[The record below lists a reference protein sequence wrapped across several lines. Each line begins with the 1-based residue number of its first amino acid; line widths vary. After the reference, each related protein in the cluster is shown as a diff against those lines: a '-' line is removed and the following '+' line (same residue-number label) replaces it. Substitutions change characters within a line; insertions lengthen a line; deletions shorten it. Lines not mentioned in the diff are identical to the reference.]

1 MTSKFDDIYKNK
13 TWNCNGILSGAGSC
27 PIGSSDYINFLRKFK
42 DYNIL
47 DLGCGDCKI
56 YGDDIFFKNYVGVDC
71 VNIPDYS
78 KFPQNVN
85 FHNSEIK
92 EFDFE
97 SVLFNLVILKD
108 VFQHLSNN
116 SIFEI
121 FDKLKEISVD
131 VIIITNDLNIDGDNI
146 DCSDGEYRSLN
157 MNNYPFNLKYDSNF
171 IWKSRND
178 NIIKETLIIK
188 DFC

>member
-1 MTSKFDDIYKNK
+1 MKFEDIYKNK
-13 TWNCNGILSGAGSC
+13 LWNGNGILSGPGSC
-27 PIGSSDYINFLRKFK
+27 PIGASDYINFLRKFK
-42 DYNIL
+42 DYKVL

-56 YGDDIFFKNYVGVDC
+56 YGGDIFFKNYVGVDG
-71 VNIPDYS
+71 VNIPKYS
-78 KFPQNVN
+78 TFPPNLN
-85 FHNSEIK
+85 FYNSEIK
-92 EFDFE
+92 NFDFE
-97 SVLFNLVILKD
+97 SVTFNLVILKD

-121 FDKLKEISVD
+121 LIKLKELSVD
-131 VIIITNDLNIDGDNI
+131 AFIITNDLNIDNDNI
-146 DCSDGEYRSLN
+146 DCNDGDYRRLN
-157 MNNYPFNLKYDSNF
+157 MNNDPFNLKYDSNF